1 MVSLHASTH
10 FIDKADEHNCLI
22 ELHHGCLAS
31 YEEIVCSETSLDF
44 DDYLLRLL
52 SAEGDTQPGMWEL
65 IAVSKLLRMTILIF
79 VEEPGGK
86 WLFP

>member
-1 MVSLHASTH
+1 MFDDYKTEALL
-10 FIDKADEHNCLI
+10 IDKLPEAF
-22 ELHHGCLAS
+22 
-31 YEEIVCSETSLDF
+31 EENSNIVCSETSLDF